1 MQIPNDNLANLAL
14 ILFEKGI
21 ISSSTLATEFGI
33 DYKKEQDLM
42 KFENDIKVS
51 YEKSLG
57 TRKPGQ
63 NLSPDLPQLIEQSRR
78 NVEALTKTFQAL
90 HACNQSS
97 GTCLDALQEN
107 VKILRDLTNLAV
119 KSICT

>member
-33 DYKKEQDLM
+33 DYKKEQELM

-51 YEKSLG
+51 YEK
-57 TRKPGQ
+57 TRKPEQ
-63 NLSPDLPQLIEQSRR
+63 DLIADLPQLIEQSRR

-90 HACNQSS
+90 HACDQGFGS
-97 GTCLDALQEN
+97 CWDALQEN

-119 KSICT
+119 KSIRT